1 MLSLTLLTLCLAA
14 GPQEKYMNEPRTI
27 TVSGEAELKVA
38 PDEVTITV
46 GVDSRDKDL
55 SKAKKD
61 NDERIK
67 RIIAAAKNSGVEE
80 RRIATDRISI
90 EPHYESSSYSGRGTS
105 IEHYAV
111 QRNLQLTLREVARFD
126 AVLSALVEAGANVVH
141 DVQFTTTELRKHR
154 DQARELAM
162 KAAGEKA
169 AALAKTMGMKP
180 GTPRSITEGGGSW
193 WASYGRRGGGMMSQN
208 VMQMAAGPGSGSG
221 DGTAG
226 LGMIGVSAS
235 VTIVFDL
242 E

>member
-1 MLSLTLLTLCLAA
+1 MPALTLLTLILAA
-14 GPQEKYMNEPRTI
+14 GPLETRMNEPRTI
-27 TVSGEAELKVA
+27 TVSGEAEIKVA

-55 SKAKKD
+55 AKAKRD

-67 RIIAAAKNSGVEE
+67 RIVAAAKSNGVEE

-90 EPHYESSSYSGRGTS
+90 EPHYDSSSYSGRSTS

-111 QRNLQLTLREVARFD
+111 QRNLQLTLRDVARFD
-126 AVLSALVEAGANVVH
+126 AVLSAVVEAGANVVH

-162 KAAGEKA
+162 KAASEKA

-180 GTPRSITEGGGSW
+180 GKARSISEGGGSW
-193 WASYGRRGGGMMSQN
+193 WAGYGRRGGGMMTQN
-208 VMQMAAGPGSGSG
+208 VMQMAPGTSAGSS
-221 DGTAG
+221 DGTPG
-226 LGMIGVSAS
+226 LGMIGVNAS